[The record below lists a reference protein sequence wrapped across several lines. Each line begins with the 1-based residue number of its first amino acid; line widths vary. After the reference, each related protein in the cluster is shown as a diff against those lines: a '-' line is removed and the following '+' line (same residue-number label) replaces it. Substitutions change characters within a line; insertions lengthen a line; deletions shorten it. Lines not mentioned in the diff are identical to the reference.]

1 MANNRII
8 SYRISDFS
16 PKKTMNNKWRAFR
29 HANDG
34 KNDGKQL
41 ASIPFSMKQNW
52 RAFRHANDGK
62 NDGKQ
67 LASIPCSM
75 NKNRGAFRHAKDCKN
90 DGQNWRAF
98 CPSSGGKNAC

>member
-1 MANNRII
+1 
-8 SYRISDFS
+8 
-16 PKKTMNNKWRAFR
+16 MNNKWRAFR

-62 NDGKQ
+62 NDGKK

-75 NKNRGAFRHAKDCKN
+75 NKNRGAFRHANDWKN
-90 DGQNWRAF
+90 DGTKIGEHSALQAVVKMLANKMSSI
-98 CPSSGGKNAC
+98 PSCSEASGG